1 MKRKRQ
7 ACQFCGENTL
17 KQNQGYQRL
26 EYNEKDQSHEIDP
39 HWFTRPDLSFRLK
52 RSSTRKYET
61 GRSGH
66 DFARLFIHFLWY
78 IGGTMEDKIT
88 IIEGPPPV
96 FEAVN
101 DGWALG
107 LNESSHLSVPA
118 LTRLR
123 TFNGPALVERCY
135 RAWHAKTPMH
145 LHYRNDMGVEQVA
158 PIFAARN
165 VETPDGHVLLLW
177 VYLDH
182 EKVEYEFDAGDDE
195 SDENNPE

>member
-1 MKRKRQ
+1 M
-7 ACQFCGENTL
+7 
-17 KQNQGYQRL
+17 
-26 EYNEKDQSHEIDP
+26 D
-39 HWFTRPDLSFRLK
+39 
-52 RSSTRKYET
+52 
-61 GRSGH
+61 
-66 DFARLFIHFLWY
+66 
-78 IGGTMEDKIT
+78 DKIT

-107 LNESSHLSVPA
+107 LNEGSHLSVPA

-135 RAWHAKTPMH
+135 RAWENKLPIH
-145 LHYRNDMGVEQVA
+145 LHYRNDMGIEQSA
-158 PIFAARN
+158 PILAARN

-182 EKVEYEFDAGDDE
+182 DKVEYEFDKGDDE
-195 SDENNPE
+195 SDEDNLDLN